1 MCIRDRVSTFFKNVL
16 SMIWVLAAIV
26 AVSKRIVSSS
36 LIFIIG
42 ECLLIHCLD
51 LIFYKST
58 DIS

>member
-1 MCIRDRVSTFFKNVL
+1 
-16 SMIWVLAAIV
+16 MIWVLAAIV
-26 AVSKRIVSSS
+26 AVGKRIVSSS

-58 DIS
+58 DLS